1 MMTLAAQAVLNGR
14 GIRIDD
20 CQTIYSFSASVLAI
34 FCNRRPVGANT
45 RFGGFFKTL
54 IFNHLNFIDICLSP
68 KTGLKEPKRACKM
81 ATVAVQL
88 WPFWLSTVA
97 LLQARWAR
105 MRKTVGFSDGLRQVF
120 RSGWRVF
127 TEVLLLILFVT
138 DRCLQRLP
146 SAFFIEYVSNTQIG
160 FTTQYQPPLMA
171 SFPKSE
177 VIEI

>member
-1 MMTLAAQAVLNGR
+1 MTVKLFIRFQPLCLQYFATDGPLAQ
-14 GIRIDD
+14 IRD
-20 CQTIYSFSASVLAI
+20 
-34 FCNRRPVGANT
+34 
-45 RFGGFFKTL
+45 FGGFFKTL
-54 IFNHLNFIDICLSP
+54 IINYLNFIDIYFGA
-68 KTGLKEPKRACKM
+68 KTGLRGPKRACEM
-81 ATVAVQL
+81 ATVARRL

-105 MRKTVGFSDGLRQVF
+105 MRKSVGFSDGLRQVF

-160 FTTQYQPPLMA
+160 FTTQYQPSLMA

-177 VIEI
+177 VIGI

>member
-1 MMTLAAQAVLNGR
+1 MMASAAQAVLNGR

-54 IFNHLNFIDICLSP
+54 IFNHLNFIDTILGP
-68 KTGLKEPKRACKM
+68 KIGLRGPKRACEM
-81 ATVAVQL
+81 ATVARRL

-105 MRKTVGFSDGLRQVF
+105 MRKSVGFSGGLRQVF

-138 DRCLQRLP
+138 ARCLQRLLSP
-146 SAFFIEYVSNTQIG
+146 VFMGYVSNTQIC
-160 FTTQYQPPLMA
+160 FPSNISCPLWLPFQ
-171 SFPKSE
+171 SRK
-177 VIEI
+177 

>member
-1 MMTLAAQAVLNGR
+1 MTVKLFIRFQPLCLQYFATDGPLAQ
-14 GIRIDD
+14 IRD
-20 CQTIYSFSASVLAI
+20 
-34 FCNRRPVGANT
+34 
-45 RFGGFFKTL
+45 FGGFFKTL
-54 IFNHLNFIDICLSP
+54 IINYLNFIDIYFGA
-68 KTGLKEPKRACKM
+68 KTGLRGPKRACEM
-81 ATVAVQL
+81 ATVARRL

-105 MRKTVGFSDGLRQVF
+105 MRKSVGFSDGLRQVF

>member
-1 MMTLAAQAVLNGR
+1 MTVKLFIRFRPLCLRYFATDGPLAQ
-14 GIRIDD
+14 IRD
-20 CQTIYSFSASVLAI
+20 
-34 FCNRRPVGANT
+34 
-45 RFGGFFKTL
+45 FGGFFKTL
-54 IFNHLNFIDICLSP
+54 IFNHLNFIDTILGP
-68 KTGLKEPKRACKM
+68 KIGLRGPKRACKM

-105 MRKTVGFSDGLRQVF
+105 MRKSVGFSDGLRQVF

-138 DRCLQRLP
+138 ARCLQRLLSP
-146 SAFFIEYVSNTQIG
+146 VFMGYVSNTQIG

>member
-1 MMTLAAQAVLNGR
+1 MTVKLFIRFQPLCLQYFATDGPLAQ
-14 GIRIDD
+14 IRD
-20 CQTIYSFSASVLAI
+20 
-34 FCNRRPVGANT
+34 
-45 RFGGFFKTL
+45 FGGFFKTL
-54 IFNHLNFIDICLSP
+54 IINYLNFIDIYFGA
-68 KTGLKEPKRACKM
+68 KTGLRGPKRACEM
-81 ATVAVQL
+81 ATVARRL

-105 MRKTVGFSDGLRQVF
+105 MRKSVGFSGGLRQVF

-160 FTTQYQPPLMA
+160 FTTQYQLSLMA
-171 SFPKSE
+171 SFLKSE

>member
-1 MMTLAAQAVLNGR
+1 MTVKLFVRFRPLCLRYFATDGPLAQ
-14 GIRIDD
+14 IRD
-20 CQTIYSFSASVLAI
+20 
-34 FCNRRPVGANT
+34 
-45 RFGGFFKTL
+45 FGGFFKTL
-54 IFNHLNFIDICLSP
+54 IINYLNFIDIYFGA
-68 KTGLKEPKRACKM
+68 KTGLRGPKRACEM
-81 ATVAVQL
+81 ATVARRL

-105 MRKTVGFSDGLRQVF
+105 MRKSVGFSGGLRQVF

-138 DRCLQRLP
+138 ARCLQGLP
-146 SAFFIEYVSNTQIG
+146 SAFFIGYVSNTQIG
-160 FTTQYQPPLMA
+160 FTTQYQLSLMA

>member
-1 MMTLAAQAVLNGR
+1 MTVKLFVRFRPLCLQYFATDGPLAQ
-14 GIRIDD
+14 IRD
-20 CQTIYSFSASVLAI
+20 
-34 FCNRRPVGANT
+34 
-45 RFGGFFKTL
+45 FGGFFKTL
-54 IFNHLNFIDICLSP
+54 IINYLNFIDIYFGT
-68 KTGLKEPKRACKM
+68 KTGLKGPKRACKM
-81 ATVAVQL
+81 ATVARQL

-105 MRKTVGFSDGLRQVF
+105 MRKSVGFSDGLRQVF

-146 SAFFIEYVSNTQIG
+146 SAVFMGYVSNTQIG

>member
-1 MMTLAAQAVLNGR
+1 M
-14 GIRIDD
+14 
-20 CQTIYSFSASVLAI
+20 
-34 FCNRRPVGANT
+34 
-45 RFGGFFKTL
+45 
-54 IFNHLNFIDICLSP
+54 NFIDTILGP
-68 KTGLKEPKRACKM
+68 KIGLKEPKRACKM
-81 ATVAVQL
+81 ATVARQL

-105 MRKTVGFSDGLRQVF
+105 MRKSVGFSDGLRQVF

-160 FTTQYQPPLMA
+160 FTTQYQPSLMA

-177 VIEI
+177 VIGI

>member
-1 MMTLAAQAVLNGR
+1 MTVKLFIRFRPLCLRYFATDGPLAQ
-14 GIRIDD
+14 IRD
-20 CQTIYSFSASVLAI
+20 
-34 FCNRRPVGANT
+34 
-45 RFGGFFKTL
+45 FGGFFKTL
-54 IFNHLNFIDICLSP
+54 IINYLNFTDICLSP

-105 MRKTVGFSDGLRQVF
+105 MRKSVGFSGGLRQVF

-138 DRCLQRLP
+138 ARCLQRLLSP
-146 SAFFIEYVSNTQIG
+146 VFMGYVSNTQIC
-160 FTTQYQPPLMA
+160 FPSNISCPLWLPFQ
-171 SFPKSE
+171 SRK
-177 VIEI
+177 

>member
-1 MMTLAAQAVLNGR
+1 MMASAAQAVLNGR

-34 FCNRRPVGANT
+34 FCNRRPLAQI
-45 RFGGFFKTL
+45 RDFGGFFKTL
-54 IFNHLNFIDICLSP
+54 IINYLNFIDIYFGA
-68 KTGLKEPKRACKM
+68 KTGLRGPKRACEM
-81 ATVAVQL
+81 ATVARRL

-105 MRKTVGFSDGLRQVF
+105 MRKSVGFSGGLRQVF

-138 DRCLQRLP
+138 ARCLQRLLSP
-146 SAFFIEYVSNTQIG
+146 VFMGYVSNTQIG

>member
-1 MMTLAAQAVLNGR
+1 MASAAQAVLNGR

-20 CQTIYSFSASVLAI
+20 CQTICSFSASVLAI
-34 FCNRRPVGANT
+34 FCNRRPLAQI
-45 RFGGFFKTL
+45 RDFGGFFKTL
-54 IFNHLNFIDICLSP
+54 IFNHLNFIDTILGP
-68 KTGLKEPKRACKM
+68 KIGLKEPKRACKM
-81 ATVAVQL
+81 ATVARQL

-105 MRKTVGFSDGLRQVF
+105 MRKSVGFSDGLRQVF

-138 DRCLQRLP
+138 TRCLQGLP
-146 SAFFIEYVSNTQIG
+146 SAFFIGYVSNTQIG
-160 FTTQYQPPLMA
+160 FTIRYQPPLMA
-171 SFPKSE
+171 SFLKSE